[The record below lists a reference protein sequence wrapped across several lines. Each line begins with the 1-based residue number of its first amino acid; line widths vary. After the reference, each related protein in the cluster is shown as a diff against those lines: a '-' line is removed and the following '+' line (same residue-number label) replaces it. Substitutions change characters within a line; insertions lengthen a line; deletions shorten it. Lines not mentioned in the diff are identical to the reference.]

1 MTRTTSEDAAA
12 EAAAAARAPVGAHAP
27 AAEQAA
33 AAPRRGRPR
42 SEAAEQAIVG
52 AVLRLLEQG
61 YPLALLSIEGIAGEA
76 GVGKATIYRRWPN
89 KEELLID
96 ILQRLDEPEP
106 SAAAAEGSVRDAL
119 VAALEYLRR
128 AALARRSHTSL
139 GLVANELRSMPEL
152 YRRYH
157 EQVVD
162 PRRARLRRLLARGV
176 EQGEIRADMDLDLL
190 GELFIGPMLSRSLLR
205 PGAPLED
212 PTLSATIV
220 DTLLQGLGPRPVEP
234 AVAPSASPSAAAA
247 APAAPTVPDV

>member
-1 MTRTTSEDAAA
+1 MTRTGEEAVAGVAAGVPA
-12 EAAAAARAPVGAHAP
+12 GVPAGAPDV
-27 AAEQAA
+27 AA

-89 KEELLID
+89 KEELLLD
-96 ILQRLDEPEP
+96 VLQRLDEPEP
-106 SAAAAEGSVRDAL
+106 DPALLSASVRDAL
-119 VAALEYLRR
+119 VAALEFLRR
-128 AALARRSHTSL
+128 AALARRSHSSL
-139 GLVANELRSMPEL
+139 ALISNELRSMPEL

-157 EQVVD
+157 EKVIE
-162 PRRARLRRLLARGV
+162 PRRERMRQLLARGV
-176 EQGEIRADMDLDLL
+176 AQGEIRGDIDLDLL
-190 GELFIGPMLSRSLLR
+190 GELVIGPMLSRTLLR

-220 DTLLQGLGPRPVEP
+220 DTLLQGLAPQ
-234 AVAPSASPSAAAA
+234 PSADP
-247 APAAPTVPDV
+247 V